1 MMFLK
6 QKMDA
11 AQGFIDAVRQRQNT
25 LMVTIRRLS
34 TCNVL
39 FSWKE
44 MNRY

>member
-25 LMVTIRRLS
+25 LMTTMQLS
-34 TCNVL
+34 LTYNVL
-39 FSWKE
+39 SSWKE
-44 MNRY
+44 TNLC